1 MYIELK
7 DIYRNC
13 GWALKGQ
20 LEFMKM
26 KRIETFIRYVESTP
40 DSKQRRI
47 FTDFIDVANNNQYYN
62 VTNNHTTV
70 IVGDKSTGLTGMH
83 AKMLY
88 QKKYAEKFITPG
100 LLRVINDL

>member
-1 MYIELK
+1 MDIGTMFKWFPEDIQPRYKSNWFKLKKEDVVYIELK

-47 FTDFIDVANNNQYYN
+47 FTDFIDVANN
-62 VTNNHTTV
+62 
-70 IVGDKSTGLTGMH
+70 L
-83 AKMLY
+83 
-88 QKKYAEKFITPG
+88 F
-100 LLRVINDL
+100 